1 MCWGYL
7 GLHYIAHRL
16 HCGYHPLNLLGASP
30 CEVPAQHVR
39 AAKFPRAPWERALT
53 RLLAPHPL
61 CLVAGACT
69 LLQQVVCN
77 YYLLV
82 DVMEALE
89 V

>member
-1 MCWGYL
+1 MDVL
-7 GLHYIAHRL
+7 GVPRVALHRTPLAL
-16 HCGYHPLNLLGASP
+16 WGYHPLNLLGASP

-61 CLVAGACT
+61 CL
-69 LLQQVVCN
+69 QQVVCN

>member
-1 MCWGYL
+1 
-7 GLHYIAHRL
+7 LHYIAHRL
-16 HCGYHPLNLLGASP
+16 HRGYYPLNLLGASP

-39 AAKFPRAPWERALT
+39 AAKFPRAPWERALAP
-53 RLLAPHPL
+53 LLAPHPL

-69 LLQQVVCN
+69 LLHQVVCN